1 MSAIDSVTSPISRL
15 LPVTICAVIAREPG
29 AADMLC
35 SVERA
40 MPQPQA
46 GELLIRVAAA
56 GVNRPDLMQRSG
68 MPIPTGVT
76 DVLGL
81 EAAGTVV
88 AVGSDVTGFVPG
100 DRVMALLNGGGYAEY
115 CLALA
120 EHCLPVPAGLSLED
134 AAGVPEAAFTVWHNL
149 FELGRLEAGETVLI
163 HGAASGVGSFA
174 VQCAHAAGARVIATA
189 GGAEKIAMLQAL
201 GVWRA
206 IDRHEQDFVEVITRC
221 TEGRGVDVVLD
232 NVGGPYVARNLA
244 AMAPGGRHVSLS
256 FLQGAKIELDLQLLM
271 RKSLSLTSSTLRP
284 KSREEKSRLARCI
297 QENLLPWLASGQVR
311 PLIHSRLPL
320 DQAADAHRLLESNA
334 NLGKV
339 LLINPAF

>member
-1 MSAIDSVTSPISRL
+1 MSRL
-15 LPVTICAVIAREPG
+15 AETISAVIAREPG
-29 AADMLC
+29 APSVLQR
-35 SVERA
+35 VERP
-40 MPQPQA
+40 MPRPEP

-68 MPIPTGVT
+68 MPMPPGTPE
-76 DVLGL
+76 VLGL

-88 AVGSDVTGFVPG
+88 AVGSGAHGFAPG
-100 DRVMALLNGGGYAEY
+100 DRVMALLNGGGYAQY
-115 CLALA
+115 CVALA
-120 EHCLPVPAGLSLED
+120 SHCLPVPAELPLEE

-149 FELGRLEAGETVLI
+149 FELGRLRAGETVLI

-189 GGAEKIAMLQAL
+189 GGAEKVAMLQAL

-206 IDRHEQDFVEVITRC
+206 VDRHGQDFVEVVAAC

-232 NVGGPYVARNLA
+232 NVGGPYVARNLE
-244 AMAPGGRHVSLS
+244 AMAAGGRHVSLS
-256 FLQGAKIELDLQLLM
+256 FLQGAKVELDLQLLM

-284 KSREEKSRLARCI
+284 KSAEEKARLAACI
-297 QENLLPWLASGQVR
+297 REGLLPWLASGQVR
-311 PLIHSRLPL
+311 PLIHTRLPL
-320 DQAADAHRLLESNA
+320 EQAADAHRLLESNA

-339 LLINPAF
+339 LLIPEAP

>member
-1 MSAIDSVTSPISRL
+1 MNALAETISAI
-15 LPVTICAVIAREPG
+15 IAREPG
-29 AADMLC
+29 GPDVLQSAQ
-35 SVERA
+35 RP
-40 MPQPQA
+40 MPAPQA

-68 MPIPTGVT
+68 MPTPPGTP

-88 AVGSDVTGFVPG
+88 AVGEDVHDFTPG
-100 DRVMALLNGGGYAEY
+100 DRVMALLNGGGYAQY
-115 CLALA
+115 CVALA
-120 EHCLPVPAGLSLED
+120 AHCLPVPDELPLED

-149 FELGRLEAGETVLI
+149 FELGRLGAGDTVLI

-189 GGAEKIAMLQAL
+189 GGAEKVLMLQAL

-206 IDRHEQDFVEVITRC
+206 VDRHREDFVEVIAEC

-232 NVGGPYVARNLA
+232 NVGGPYVARNLE
-244 AMAPGGRHVSLS
+244 AMAAGGRHVSLS
-256 FLQGAKIELDLQLLM
+256 FLQGAKIELDLQMLM
-271 RKSLSLTSSTLRP
+271 RKGLSLTSSTLRP
-284 KSREEKSRLARCI
+284 KSVSEKARLARCI
-297 QENLLPWLASGQVR
+297 REHMMPWITSGQVR
-311 PLIHSRLPL
+311 PLIHARLLL
-320 DQAADAHRLLESNA
+320 DQAAEAHRLLESNA

-339 LLINPAF
+339 LLIANAP